1 MQQKRSILLIEDDP
15 AIQEIVRENLTAAG
29 YHVDCTDNG
38 TVGIESACRPL
49 VDMVLLDIN
58 LPGDKDGFDICRE
71 LRRIRPGLPIIMLT
85 ARTEEIDKVLGIEIG
100 ADDYLTKPFSMREL
114 IARIKA
120 LFRRADVLNRPLPG
134 QAGGKIVIGG
144 LVINPDKRTVVLNG
158 ADVAL
163 TVKEFELLYLL
174 ASNPGKTFTRRY
186 LLERIWETDFEGY
199 DRAIDS
205 HIKRLRAKIE
215 DNRLS
220 PELIHTVWGVG
231 YRFADYSEDHS

>member
-1 MQQKRSILLIEDDP
+1 MQQKRSLLLIEDDP
-15 AIQEIVRENLTAAG
+15 AIQEIVRENLVAAG
-29 YHVDCTDNG
+29 YHVECTDNG
-38 TVGIESACRPL
+38 DIGIESACSPL

-114 IARIKA
+114 VARIKA
-120 LFRRADVLNRPLPG
+120 LFRRADVLNRSASG
-134 QAGGKIVIGG
+134 QTGGDIVIGG
-144 LVINPDKRTVVLNG
+144 LTINPDKRTVVLNG

-220 PELIHTVWGVG
+220 PALIHTVWGVG
-231 YRFADYSEDHS
+231 YRFVDYSEDRP

>member
-15 AIQEIVRENLTAAG
+15 SIQEIVRENLVAAG
-29 YHVDCTDNG
+29 YAVECTDNG
-38 TVGIESACRPL
+38 NTGIELACSSL
-49 VDMVLLDIN
+49 IDMMLLDIN

-71 LRRIRPGLPIIMLT
+71 LRSIRPGLPIIMLT
-85 ARTEEIDKVLGIEIG
+85 ARTDEIDKVLGIEIG

-120 LFRRADVLNRPLPG
+120 LFRRADVLNRPVPE
-134 QAGGKIVIGG
+134 QAGREIVVGS
-144 LVINPDKRTVVLNG
+144 LVINLDKRTVVLDG
-158 ADVAL
+158 TDVAL

-215 DNRLS
+215 DNRIS
-220 PELIHTVWGVG
+220 PTLIHTVWGVG
-231 YRFADYSEDHS
+231 YRFADYSEGRV